1 MSPPVPPDPSG
12 PAAVPAAVLRRAHFL
27 MRLSRAWD
35 NRFEALARAGT
46 IGRWYSAVGNEAT
59 TVGTALGMQ
68 PNDTLST
75 VHRDLGAVLS
85 TYLDPTRLAPSLFTA
100 DEQTDW
106 DRRRPEPKALL
117 DAARLPGA
125 RAPRGLHPRGR
136 SERFT
141 TASSTPDGH
150 PSHRHDLAPRVDDP
164 RRRGRA
170 LSAVQDGADHLALG
184 FIGEGA
190 TSQGDFHEAINL
202 AGVMKLPLVLVVENN
217 RYAFSTTAE
226 EQYAC
231 ARLSDRAA
239 GYGIAGETVDGTDF
253 DAVWAAMQR
262 AAARARSGGGA
273 TLLECMLPRM
283 RGHAEGDGSY
293 ELIDPELRAAFLQD
307 DPCPAWRRPCSP
319 PAPATRPASQRS
331 RPSRPPP
338 SRTRWNMRFAA
349 PEPDLAE
356 AWRNPFAP
364 GAVADAFARQHAELR
379 HG

>member
-12 PAAVPAAVLRRAHFL
+12 PVAVPAAVLRRAHFL

-106 DRRRPEPKALL
+106 DRRRPEPKGLLARLACQVLGRREGFTRGVDRSFHYGLL
-117 DAARLPGA
+117 DDAAGIRHIGMISHLGSMIPVAAGA
-125 RAPRGLHPRGR
+125 
-136 SERFT
+136 
-141 TASSTPDGH
+141 
-150 PSHRHDLAPRVDDP
+150 
-164 RRRGRA
+164 A
-170 LSAVQDGADHLALG
+170 LSSVQDGADHLALG

-190 TSQGDFHEAINL
+190 TSQGDFHEALNL
-202 AGVMKLPLVLVVENN
+202 AGVMRLPLVLVVENN

-253 DAVWAAMQR
+253 AAVWGAMQR
-262 AAARARSGGGA
+262 AATRARSGGGA

-293 ELIDPELRAAFLQD
+293 ELIVPELRAAFLQD
-307 DPCPAWRRPCSP
+307 DPMPRMEA
-319 PAPATRPASQRS
+319 ALLATGACDEARLAEVKALA
-331 RPSRPPP
+331 
-338 SRTRWNMRFAA
+338 TAAVEAAVEYGFAA

-364 GAVADAFARQHAELR
+364 GAVADAFSRQHAELR